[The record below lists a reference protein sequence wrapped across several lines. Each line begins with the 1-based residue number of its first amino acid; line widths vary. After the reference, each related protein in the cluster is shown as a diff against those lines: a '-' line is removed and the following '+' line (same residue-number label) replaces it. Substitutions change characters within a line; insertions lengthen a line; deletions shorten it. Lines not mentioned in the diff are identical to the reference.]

1 MGPIRVLLVDGSEDV
16 RLLFRIVLESDPSFV
31 VWGEAANGEEAI
43 ALVTAGCPDAIV
55 LDIMMPI
62 MDGVTAFPFLR
73 ELCPAIPVIFVTA
86 TPEVR
91 HHPVGLGAYAVLNK
105 ATALQQLKPLLLD
118 ACFPAGVTTR

>member
-1 MGPIRVLLVDGSEDV
+1 MGPIRVLLVDDSEDV
-16 RLLFRIVLESDPSFV
+16 RLLFRVVLESDPSFV

-73 ELCPAIPVIFVTA
+73 ELCPAIPIIFVTA
-86 TPEVR
+86 TPDVR

-105 ATALQQLKPLLLD
+105 AAALEQLKPLLLG
-118 ACFPAGVTTR
+118 ACSSAGVLR